1 MPTSTTCATSS
12 DRPAGS
18 SRPSAAWGTA
28 SPMPD
33 GRADP
38 ASAAG
43 SPSEVTP
50 SEARLLRG
58 VRINLA
64 LWSGGITLVVLLVLG
79 TVLYLAVERSLT
91 ASGTAQLVEQADQ
104 ITGGRRDPAGDPP
117 EGGLSFGGPNSG
129 TFFFVLDDGGQPVR
143 RLPPGLPVTESF
155 QAAKATG
162 DRDIRSATITM
173 TRVTVFEPGAAP
185 GAVPPEAVTET
196 TFMTPVRVLTDPVR
210 FRGQSFYLQVVGDRT
225 TEERTLRILVIVL
238 VVGGLVA
245 LLAASGVGAAYAQRA
260 LVPIRR
266 SLVDQR
272 EALRRQREFAA
283 DASHELRTPLTVIR
297 ASVDDLG
304 RHASEPVASVGS
316 ALTDIRDE
324 VDHLTAMVD
333 DLLLLARSDSG
344 AVELERI
351 AVDLGDIA
359 STAAAALSRPAT
371 ERGVEVV
378 VDPAPAEL
386 TGDPARLRQLVMI
399 LIDNAIRHSPGGGR
413 VFVRVRVDG
422 PEAIIVVEDD
432 GPGIRGEDLPRLFDR
447 FYRAAGAPGG
457 GTGLGLAIAA
467 WIAER
472 HGGRV
477 EAANRAEGG
486 ARFTVRLPLRR
497 PVAETTA

>member
-1 MPTSTTCATSS
+1 
-12 DRPAGS
+12 
-18 SRPSAAWGTA
+18 
-28 SPMPD
+28 MPD
-33 GRADP
+33 GVAPP
-38 ASAAG
+38 APGAG
-43 SPSEVTP
+43 SGPEVTP
-50 SEARLLRG
+50 AEARLLRG
-58 VRINLA
+58 VRVNLA
-64 LWSGGITLVVLLVLG
+64 LWSGGITLVVLVVLG

-104 ITGGRRDPAGDPP
+104 LTGGRRDPGGEPP
-117 EGGLSFGGPNSG
+117 EGGVSFGGPSSG
-129 TFFFVLDDGGQPVR
+129 TLFYFLDDSGQPVR
-143 RLPPGLPVTESF
+143 RLLPPGLPVTDSF

-173 TRVTVFEPGAAP
+173 TRVTVFEPGVAP
-185 GAVPPEAVTET
+185 GAVPPGEVTET
-196 TFMTPVRVLTDPVR
+196 RFTTPVRVLTDPVR

-304 RHASEPVASVGS
+304 RHASEPVASVGT

-351 AVDLGDIA
+351 PVDLGDIA

-399 LIDNAIRHSPGGGR
+399 LLDNAIRHSPGGGR
-413 VFVRVRVDG
+413 VFVRVRTDG
-422 PEAIIVVEDD
+422 PEAVVVVEDD

-477 EAANRAEGG
+477 EAENRAEGG
-486 ARFTVRLPLRR
+486 ARFTVRLPMRR
-497 PVAETTA
+497 PIAGTTA

>member
-1 MPTSTTCATSS
+1 
-12 DRPAGS
+12 
-18 SRPSAAWGTA
+18 
-28 SPMPD
+28 MPD
-33 GRADP
+33 GAGAGAPLADP
-38 ASAAG
+38 
-43 SPSEVTP
+43 PSEVTP
-50 SEARLLRG
+50 AEARLLRS

-91 ASGTAQLVEQADQ
+91 ASGTAQLVEQANQ
-104 ITGGRRDPAGDPP
+104 LTGGRRDPGGDPP
-117 EGGLSFGGPNSG
+117 EGGLSFGGPSSG
-129 TFFFVLDDGGQPVR
+129 TFYYVLDDDGQPVR

-155 QAAKATG
+155 LAAKATG
-162 DRDIRSATITM
+162 DRDIRSSTVTM
-173 TRVTVFEPGAAP
+173 TRMTVFEPGVAP
-185 GAVPPEAVTET
+185 GVAPPETATET
-196 TFMTPVRVLTDPVR
+196 TYTTPVRVLTDPVR
-210 FRGQSFYLQVVGDRT
+210 FRGQSLYLQIVGDRT

-266 SLVDQR
+266 SLIDQR

-297 ASVDDLG
+297 ASVDDLD

-344 AVELERI
+344 AVALERVP
-351 AVDLGDIA
+351 VDLGDIA
-359 STAAAALSRPAT
+359 STAAAALTRPAT
-371 ERGVEVV
+371 ERGVVV
-378 VDPAPAEL
+378 IVDPQPTEL
-386 TGDPARLRQLVMI
+386 SGDPARLRQLVMI
-399 LIDNAIRHSPGGGR
+399 LIDNAIRHSPSGGR
-413 VFVRVRVDG
+413 VLIRVRTEG
-422 PEAIIVVEDD
+422 PDALVVVEDE
-432 GPGIRGEDLPRLFDR
+432 GPGIRDEDLPRLFDR

-477 EAANRAEGG
+477 EAANRTGQGG
-486 ARFTVRLPLRR
+486 RFTVRLPLGR
-497 PVAETTA
+497 PEPATTA

>member
-1 MPTSTTCATSS
+1 
-12 DRPAGS
+12 
-18 SRPSAAWGTA
+18 
-28 SPMPD
+28 MPD
-33 GRADP
+33 GVTTP
-38 ASAAG
+38 APGAGAA
-43 SPSEVTP
+43 EVTP
-50 SEARLLRG
+50 AEARLLRG
-58 VRINLA
+58 VRVNLA

-117 EGGLSFGGPNSG
+117 EGGLSFGGPSSG
-129 TFFFVLDDGGQPVR
+129 TFFFFLDDTGQPVR
-143 RLPPGLPVTESF
+143 RLLPAGLPVTESF
-155 QAAKATG
+155 QAAKASG
-162 DRDIRSATITM
+162 DRDIRSATIAM
-173 TRVTVFEPGAAP
+173 TRVTVFQPGVAP
-185 GAVPPEAVTET
+185 GDVPPRSVTET
-196 TFMTPVRVLTDPVR
+196 TFTTPVRVLTDPVR
-210 FRGQSFYLQVVGDRT
+210 FRGQPFYLQIVGDRT
-225 TEERTLRILVIVL
+225 TEERTLRILVVVL

-344 AVELERI
+344 AVELERVP
-351 AVDLGDIA
+351 VDLGDLA

-371 ERGVEVV
+371 ERGVGVV

-399 LIDNAIRHSPGGGR
+399 LLDNAIRHTPSGGR
-413 VFVRVRVDG
+413 VFVRVRTDG
-422 PEAIIVVEDD
+422 PEAIVVVEDD

-467 WIAER
+467 WIAEQ

-477 EAANRAEGG
+477 EAENRTEGG
-486 ARFTVRLPLRR
+486 ARFTVRLPMRR
-497 PVAETTA
+497 PAAGTTA

>member
-1 MPTSTTCATSS
+1 
-12 DRPAGS
+12 
-18 SRPSAAWGTA
+18 
-28 SPMPD
+28 MPD
-33 GRADP
+33 GAAAP
-38 ASAAG
+38 APAAG
-43 SPSEVTP
+43 SPPEVTP
-50 SEARLLRG
+50 AEARLLRG

-79 TVLYLAVERSLT
+79 SVLYLAVERSLG
-91 ASGTAQLVEQADQ
+91 ASGTAQLIAHANQ
-104 ITGGRRDPAGDPP
+104 ITGGRPDPGGDPP
-117 EGGLSFGGPNSG
+117 PGGFVFGGPSSG
-129 TFFFVLDDGGQPVR
+129 TFTLIVDDGGRPVR
-143 RLPPGLPVTESF
+143 PAPAGLPVMESF
-155 QAAKATG
+155 DAAKASG
-162 DRDIRSATITM
+162 KRDIRSATIT
-173 TRVTVFEPGAAP
+173 TTVVRVGSSGFEPTSVGSEGPLATS
-185 GAVPPEAVTET
+185 VT
-196 TFMTPVRVLTDPVR
+196 TPVRVLTDPVQ
-210 FRGQSFYLQVVGDRT
+210 FRGQPFYLQIVGDRT

-245 LLAASGVGAAYAQRA
+245 LLAASGVGAVYARRA

-266 SLVDQR
+266 SLIDQR

-344 AVELERI
+344 AVALERVPI
-351 AVDLGDIA
+351 DLGDIA
-359 STAAAALSRPAT
+359 STAAAALARPAT
-371 ERGVEVV
+371 ERGVEVL
-378 VDPAPAEL
+378 VDPQPTEL
-386 TGDPARLRQLVMI
+386 SGDPARLRQLVMI
-399 LIDNAIRHSPGGGR
+399 LIDNAIRHSPSGGR
-413 VFVRVRVDG
+413 VLVRVRTDG
-422 PEAIIVVEDD
+422 PDATLVVEDE
-432 GPGIRGEDLPRLFDR
+432 GPGIRDEDLPRLFDR

-477 EAANRAEGG
+477 EAANRPERG
-486 ARFTVRLPLRR
+486 ARFTVRLPLAR
-497 PVAETTA
+497 PEAATTA